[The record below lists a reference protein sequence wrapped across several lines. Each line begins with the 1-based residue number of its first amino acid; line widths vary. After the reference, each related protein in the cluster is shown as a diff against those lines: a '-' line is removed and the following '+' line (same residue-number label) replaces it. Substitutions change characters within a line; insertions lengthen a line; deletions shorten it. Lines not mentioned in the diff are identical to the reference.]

1 MSFYERHKEERK
13 EYQRQRSVN
22 LTEEKKQEI
31 KLYQQEYYQRRKTSG
46 LIKKYVRKPKKI
58 TTLPPAVIAPPP
70 PSNLTP
76 SGLTKQKGIG
86 QGNRTPRQYMRYE
99 KDYGLQYTSH
109 YMEQK
114 LLANAPL
121 GFFQRPP
128 DANPFLINWN

>member
-1 MSFYERHKEERK
+1 MSFYERHQEERK
-13 EYQRQRSVN
+13 EYQREYLAN
-22 LTEEKKQEI
+22 LPADKKQKM
-31 KLYQQEYYQRRKTSG
+31 KLYHQEYYLKRKASG
-46 LIKKYVRKPKKI
+46 KIKKYIRKPPKI

-128 DANPFLINWN
+128 DANPFLIKWD

>member
-13 EYQRQRSVN
+13 EYQRQRSAN
-22 LTEEKKQEI
+22 LSPEKKQEM
-31 KLYQQEYYQRRKTSG
+31 KLYQQEYYQRRRASG

-58 TTLPPAVIAPPP
+58 TTLPPVVIAPP

-86 QGNRTPRQYMRYE
+86 KGNRTPRQYMRYE

-128 DANPFLINWN
+128 DANPFVLNWN

>member
-1 MSFYERHKEERK
+1 MSFYERHQEERK
-13 EYQRQRSVN
+13 EYQRQRSAN
-22 LTEEKKQEI
+22 LTDEKRREM
-31 KLYQQEYYQRRKTSG
+31 KLYHQEYYLKRKASG
-46 LIKKYVRKPKKI
+46 KIKKYIRKPQKI
-58 TTLPPAVIAPPP
+58 TTLPPAVIAPP

-128 DANPFLINWN
+128 DANPFLIKWD